1 MIVPIY
7 NTTLSINDMDYTNTI
22 SDDVKNIN
30 NVKLELIRIYND
42 TKHEYIYMF
51 NIHLQMHLQMHLQYF
66 HTKFFKNY
74 KLESILLEYYNNKN
88 TNTQLFYVEFIK
100 IEPTRIK
107 INILIDTDLI
117 QFNYTNLGLLTFCQI
132 YLNENLSGN
141 NKISSSHHMSSLLQ
155 NSSFLPDKKSVHT
168 NLLDPES
175 LFKIKL
181 FEYQKNSI
189 EKMLDIEKKKQSKIE
204 RTFEINIGDIT
215 ILYDCLNSQ
224 IVKESKY
231 IEIETNGG
239 ILADSMGLGKTI
251 TMIGLIHYSK
261 ILDTSI
267 PIPTS
272 IMTPTEF
279 INPFG
284 IIPSKATL
292 IIVPSHLAK
301 QWVDE
306 YYKAIPSSKKN
317 NKVLCILTKT
327 QHIKSTYKDFK
338 EADIIIV
345 TQQFLL
351 NFKNYIAINY
361 RLVSPSSYSEYNRN
375 SNLKSVYNKWITE
388 NHDIDNE
395 TQPLFEFF
403 NFNRVIIDEG
413 HEIFEKTL
421 STVSLNRWLYNFIVN
436 LTSKYKWYVSGTPF
450 INELSNCLDYIN
462 FQLNLDNNKIK
473 INSFAYLSESGCS
486 IYNPNTVKSIIPGVF
501 NFLSYESFLI
511 KILNIVLIRHRKE
524 DIDLSII
531 IPSYKE
537 IIEWVELSETE
548 RTIYNSKK
556 NTSSK
561 ITLQQLCCHPL
572 IVESMKRLING
583 GTILDLDQ
591 VQDLMIEH
599 HKNQI
604 IYYNNKL
611 ENMDITNQAYHMLLA
626 NYKSKVSESSF
637 MLNMLEKI
645 ATITETSAS
654 DITCV
659 ICFNDI
665 THDTKSVLTQ
675 CGHLYC
681 EDCILTSIK
690 YKAECPTCKGK
701 IEQSKSLIRIDKQ
714 KNIKH
719 ENPLISK
726 YGAKLGKLIQMCKTI
741 INQNTTNR
749 IIVFSQWDDML
760 TLIGKSL
767 VENGITN
774 SFIKGNAYCRNSAIK
789 QFTNL
794 DENNKRVIMLSLKN
808 SASGTNLTEATH
820 IFFVEPID
828 MNKDERLAIEKQA
841 IGRACRLGQKNVVQ
855 VIRIL
860 SRDTIEETIYNNIIL

>member
-7 NTTLSINDMDYTNTI
+7 NTTLYINDMDYTNTI
-22 SDDVKNIN
+22 SDADKNIN

-51 NIHLQMHLQMHLQYF
+51 NIYNSQYF
-66 HTKFFKNY
+66 HTKFCKNY
-74 KLESILLEYYNNKN
+74 KLESILLEYYNNRN
-88 TNTQLFYVEFIK
+88 TNTQLFYIDFIK
-100 IEPTRIK
+100 IDTNK
-107 INILIDTDLI
+107 ICIDIRIDTDLI
-117 QFNYTNLGLLTFCQI
+117 QLNYTNLGLLTFCQI

-141 NKISSSHHMSSLLQ
+141 NKIASSHHMSALLQ
-155 NSSFLPDKKSVHT
+155 NSSFLPEKKSVHS
-168 NLLDPES
+168 NLKDPES
-175 LFKIKL
+175 LFKVKL
-181 FEYQKNSI
+181 FDYQKNSI
-189 EKMLDIEKKKQSKIE
+189 EKMLDIEKNKKSKIE

-215 ILYDCLNSQ
+215 ILYDCLNSK
-224 IVKESKY
+224 IVKEAKY
-231 IEIETNGG
+231 IEIESNGG

-251 TMIGLIHYSK
+251 TMIGLIHYSRM
-261 ILDTSI
+261 LDISI
-267 PIPTS
+267 PPLTISP
-272 IMTPTEF
+272 PEEL

-284 IIPSKATL
+284 SINSKATL

-306 YYKAIPSSKKN
+306 YYKALPSSKKN

-361 RLVSPSSYSEYNRN
+361 RQVSPSCYSEYNRN
-375 SNLKSVYNKWITE
+375 SSLKSVYNNWITE
-388 NHDIDNE
+388 NHDIDSE

-421 STVSLNRWLYNFIVN
+421 STVLLNRWLYNFIIN

-450 INELSNCLDYIN
+450 INELSNCLNYIN

-486 IYNPNTVKSIIPGVF
+486 IYNANTYKTIIPGVF

-524 DIDLSII
+524 DIDDSII

-537 IIEWVELSETE
+537 IIEWVELSDTE

-572 IVESMKRLING
+572 IVESMKKLING

-611 ENMDITNQAYHMLLA
+611 DNMDITNQAYHMLLA

-645 ATITETSAS
+645 ATITETSGS

-690 YKAECPTCKGK
+690 YKAECPTCKSK

-714 KNIKH
+714 KIIKS

-741 INQNTTNR
+741 INQNTKNR

-767 VENGITN
+767 VENGIMN

-794 DENNKRVIMLSLKN
+794 DDNNKRVIMLSLKN

-860 SRDTIEETIYNNIIL
+860 SRDTIEETIYNDIIL